1 VAKSRKQVQGG
12 VEVEEAKREKGSRPR
27 VHFIGVRGDGDGERG
42 SGGRGQKM
50 VAAAPQS
57 G

>member
-27 VHFIGVRGDGDGERG
+27 VHFIGVRGDGEHG